1 MSNLFNNRLSVQM
14 TDADLQTVLAT
25 IQQLDS
31 NMPFLIGLTEQ
42 ERMTLPKINRSNK
55 LFVDDALQLLRANAN
70 LMPMYIDQ
78 TELEKDIVLFEQM
91 SEVEQLLTRLLTKVS
106 HTRVLAGSEA
116 YTASLLFYRMAK
128 AAAESGLP
136 GAEAVSDRLARRF
149 QGQGPTGSSGSDES
163 GTDAPDGPSG
173 PAPAAV

>member
-149 QGQGPTGSSGSDES
+149 QGQGPTGSNGSDEP

-173 PAPAAV
+173 PAPAAD